1 MIHAYIAVSPT
12 IEEPISTKNLQIPF
26 EWMIGTVLTIVI
38 PTGVIV
44 LWMGKLRS
52 DIDGTKE
59 DLKDQKEA
67 QDKERQS
74 DRASFAA
81 ELKISRQEIIHQ
93 FELFAQKF
101 QISMDNFDDKLTNV
115 GRAQSNKD
123 ETVNHMR
130 NDLEKIKESE
140 RETAKYL
147 DALRPYLPAIDRR
160 DGGSVSGSSDY
171 RQK

>member
-1 MIHAYIAVSPT
+1 MIHSYIAVSPT
-12 IEEPISTKNLQIPF
+12 NEEPVSTKNLQIPF
-26 EWMIGTVLTIVI
+26 EWMIGTVLAIAI

-44 LWMGKLRS
+44 LWIGKLRS
-52 DIDGTKE
+52 DIDGTKQ
-59 DLKDQKEA
+59 DLKDHKES

-74 DRASFAA
+74 DRASFTA

-101 QISMDNFDDKLTNV
+101 QISMDNFSEKLNLLNQ
-115 GRAQSNKD
+115 GMCKKD
-123 ETVNHMR
+123 ETVNHVR

-147 DALRPYLPAIDRR
+147 NSLRPYLPPVDRR
-160 DGGSVSGSSDY
+160 DGGSHSGPGDY